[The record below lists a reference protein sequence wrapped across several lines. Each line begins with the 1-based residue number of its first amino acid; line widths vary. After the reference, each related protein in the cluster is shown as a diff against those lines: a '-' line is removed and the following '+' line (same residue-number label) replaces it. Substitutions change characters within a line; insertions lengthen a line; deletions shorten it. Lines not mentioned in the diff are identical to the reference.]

1 MRWRDGPPQR
11 SGGGGRLTAPAAARN
26 RGSILEAL
34 RDALPDIGTVLE
46 IGSGTGVH
54 AATFAAALKGLLWQP
69 TDIDPEQLD
78 SIAAWVGE
86 SAAPNLAPPLRL
98 DAADW
103 PWPIDR
109 ADVVFSANVIHI
121 APWPVALGLL
131 RGAGLVLGGGGVL
144 CLYGPFTRRGRPLA
158 AGNLRFDA
166 ALKAADPDWGIRNL
180 DTVADEAMQHGLTL
194 ERIVD
199 MPADNL
205 TVFFRRG

>member
-1 MRWRDGPPQR
+1 MAPHLP
-11 SGGGGRLTAPAAARN
+11 LTA
-26 RGSILEAL
+26 
-34 RDALPDIGTVLE
+34 V
-46 IGSGTGVH
+46 
-54 AATFAAALKGLLWQP
+54 FA
-69 TDIDPEQLD
+69 
-78 SIAAWVGE
+78 
-86 SAAPNLAPPLRL
+86 
-98 DAADW
+98 
-103 PWPIDR
+103 
-109 ADVVFSANVIHI
+109 ANVIHI